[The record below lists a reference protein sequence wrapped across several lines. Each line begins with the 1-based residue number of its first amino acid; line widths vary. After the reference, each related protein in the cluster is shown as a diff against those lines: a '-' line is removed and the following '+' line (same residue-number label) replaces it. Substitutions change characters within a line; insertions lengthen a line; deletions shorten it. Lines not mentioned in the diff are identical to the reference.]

1 MRRYGY
7 GSLKQLNTVVDSY
20 AYAKIPL
27 ETFVTDSQYMLHD
40 QDFTLG
46 EEFPVSTFQVP
57 GGPMLMTPNCAPIIC
72 TCRGLQCPRVRGV
85 GSHAPL
91 HAMRVRHMR
100 QRVAMACQ
108 MQTSS

>member
-46 EEFPVSTFQVP
+46 EEFPAAMFQV
-57 GGPMLMTPNCAPIIC
+57 CSAA
-72 TCRGLQCPRVRGV
+72 V
-85 GSHAPL
+85 GSQTASCQYSGPH
-91 HAMRVRHMR
+91 RHMCTKQGEAWSVER
-100 QRVAMACQ
+100 TLARRKLV
-108 MQTSS
+108 SKLHVLHRILIVIS